1 MDVPLLFRISGFG
14 PEFFMNRILD
24 LIRRNQVPPAVMR
37 SASKGALPVPAAEML
52 EILVYL
58 VQNPVFAQ
66 DARMTL
72 AGWDLQSA
80 REIVQDPNAPPEIIG
95 HYWAE
100 QNRRPALMPYLIE
113 NAAVSEN
120 MLMELAAGCPR
131 EIINMLIASPRVLAS
146 PAVIEALST
155 NPRLLPE
162 DLKGLRGEP
171 QDHVEIPIGVNA
183 SGSQAE
189 DGGFAAAAEAW
200 KQEHAQEI
208 EAEEGKSFQL
218 VGEDEQFAGQSS
230 AEGAKGEAIERSSA
244 EDNRA
249 SSTNADTLAIAAM
262 ALHNKVQASAANEP
276 ERLTVMQRVARLN
289 ASERVKTAFM
299 GGKEERAILIRDGAR
314 VVQNAVLA
322 SPKLTDPEVETF
334 AAQKNVSENVLREI
348 ARSRRF
354 MKNYSVVRNL
364 VLNPKTPLDVSMPLV
379 KMLMV
384 YDLKALQHSKSV
396 SEGIRRLAFKY
407 YKEKASSGGRTK
419 D

>member
-1 MDVPLLFRISGFG
+1 
-14 PEFFMNRILD
+14 
-24 LIRRNQVPPAVMR
+24 
-37 SASKGALPVPAAEML
+37 
-52 EILVYL
+52 
-58 VQNPVFAQ
+58 
-66 DARMTL
+66 
-72 AGWDLQSA
+72 
-80 REIVQDPNAPPEIIG
+80 
-95 HYWAE
+95 
-100 QNRRPALMPYLIE
+100 
-113 NAAVSEN
+113 
-120 MLMELAAGCPR
+120 
-131 EIINMLIASPRVLAS
+131 
-146 PAVIEALST
+146 
-155 NPRLLPE
+155 
-162 DLKGLRGEP
+162 
-171 QDHVEIPIGVNA
+171 
-183 SGSQAE
+183 
-189 DGGFAAAAEAW
+189 
-200 KQEHAQEI
+200 
-208 EAEEGKSFQL
+208 
-218 VGEDEQFAGQSS
+218 
-230 AEGAKGEAIERSSA
+230 
-244 EDNRA
+244 
-249 SSTNADTLAIAAM
+249 M

-289 ASERVKTAFM
+289 ASERVKTAFI